1 MAQENV
7 TQIENKNNESKQWRE
22 EIILEGS
29 RYQIRRSI
37 APSGTVFIS
46 LFGGFG
52 GNKPLRVPISSL
64 SDVQEIRDMMD
75 FILNDEDLK
84 KLFVDNSKQKF
95 KKNI

>member
-1 MAQENV
+1 MSNE
-7 TQIENKNNESKQWRE
+7 IEEKTNNEQQQKGSWKE

-37 APSGTVFIS
+37 APSGAVFIS

-75 FILNDEDLK
+75 FILSDKDLK
-84 KLFVDNSKQKF
+84 ALFVDNSKQKF